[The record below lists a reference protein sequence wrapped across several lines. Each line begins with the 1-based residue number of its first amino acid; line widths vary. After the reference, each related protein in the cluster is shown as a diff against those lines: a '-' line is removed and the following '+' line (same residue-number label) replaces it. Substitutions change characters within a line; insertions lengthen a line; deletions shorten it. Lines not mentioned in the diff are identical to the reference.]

1 MKIIESEIIELRG
14 ANYNLFRLNLLAVT
28 QYIQK
33 SNALFRSRNKLE
45 MELMST
51 FLLACMFKKGGHDI
65 AGLGFPCVKE
75 KINGVFKLDGFRLD
89 DHVIECSDFDTVIF
103 RKVGKIREH
112 MKIQVVRFVH
122 QENPN
127 TDSFFEF
134 LKTKKLNKYKRDNS
148 LYLLINIQDAI
159 QLDYVRLNEMLKKT
173 NVPFAS
179 IFAIGHQGSKKSL
192 EYVGIKI
199 YPEAK
204 DTIKIDFHAS
214 PPG

>member
-1 MKIIESEIIELRG
+1 MEFIESEIIEMRG
-14 ANYNLFRLNLLAVT
+14 AEYNLFKMNLLAVT

-33 SNALFRSRNKLE
+33 SKAIFRSRKKLE

-51 FLLACMFKKGGHDI
+51 FLLACMFKKGGHNI
-65 AGLGFPCVKE
+65 TGLGFPCVKE
-75 KINGVFKLDGFRLD
+75 KINGVFKLDGFKLD

-103 RKVGKIREH
+103 RKIDKIREH
-112 MKIQVVRFVH
+112 MKIQVVRFVY

-127 TDSFFEF
+127 TASFFEF
-134 LKTKKLNKYKRDNS
+134 LKTKKLNKYKHDDS

-159 QLDYVRLNEMLKKT
+159 QLEYVKLNEMLKKT

-199 YPEAK
+199 YPEVK
-204 DTIKIDFHAS
+204 DTIRIDFNTP